1 MSFLVGLSINPAGS
15 SLLVL
20 LLVDQCYD
28 ISVPS
33 RVSQIQRNLSK
44 MYLNNRLAWI
54 STCLV
59 FSIARFGAS
68 NLSCSTAARQTF
80 VNKTH

>member
-20 LLVDQCYD
+20 PLVDQCYY

-54 STCLV
+54 GTCLG

-68 NLSCSTAARQTF
+68 ESVMLNGSEANIC
-80 VNKTH
+80 K